1 MIVSLDA
8 AAAKDYGRDMRS
20 TVTLYRAADSSTAA
34 SGACFAADES
44 DAATYLDN
52 PGYGG
57 ASLHALTIA
66 VESDA
71 VLSLVDSR
79 RNGVPHGRM
88 ATGAWTRLADAI
100 GADVDALRDGNESVE
115 RAIDGRRVRAALAAA
130 GYEWVVYEDTFPAA
144 CVTWVYLGG
153 GILSLSAVTE

>member
-1 MIVSLDA
+1 MTN
-8 AAAKDYGRDMRS
+8 
-20 TVTLYRAADSSTAA
+20 TVTLYRAADGSAAA

-44 DAATYLDN
+44 DAAAYLDN

-57 ASLHALTIA
+57 ASLHSLT
-66 VESDA
+66 VEVDSDA

-79 RNGVPHGRM
+79 RAGVPHGRM
-88 ATGAWTRLADAI
+88 ASDAWTRLADAI
-100 GADVDALRDGNESVE
+100 GADIDALRDGNESVE

-144 CVTWVYLGG
+144 CVTWVYLGSDT
-153 GILSLSAVTE
+153 LALVEAA